1 MLVAEIAEYLA
12 VSGVGVFDSS
22 GVSGDIFLFTL
33 PESPHECIMI
43 RATGGG
49 AADGKI
55 ATDYPSVQIIVRG
68 TENPRRAEALAQSIY
83 DLLHGFHAASLKSG
97 GAYIVNCT
105 GAQSGPVHI
114 GQDSNRRHEFSL
126 NFRLAVK
133 NTNRRI

>member
-1 MLVAEIAEYLA
+1 MIAAEIAEYLTA
-12 VSGVGVFDSS
+12 SGIGVFDAS
-22 GVSGDIFLFTL
+22 GVSGDIFLFAL
-33 PESPHECIMI
+33 PDSPHECIMI
-43 RATGGG
+43 RTTGGG

-68 TENPRRAEALAQSIY
+68 TEYPSGAEARAQAIY
-83 DLLHGFHAASLKSG
+83 DLLHGFHAATFKAG